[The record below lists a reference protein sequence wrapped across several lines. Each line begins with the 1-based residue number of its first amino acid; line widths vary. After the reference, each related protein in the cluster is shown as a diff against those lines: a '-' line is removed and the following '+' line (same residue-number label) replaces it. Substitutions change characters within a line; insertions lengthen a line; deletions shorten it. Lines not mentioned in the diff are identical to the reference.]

1 MERGTSDERRETGRT
16 RQKDNDSSHV
26 SGHLSLQYHVLAF
39 TVLKKGAD
47 TSARLGRITTPHGEI
62 TTPVFMPVG
71 TQATVKTLSPE
82 DLVSVGA
89 EIILSNTYH
98 LFLRPG
104 HELIREFGGVQK
116 FMGWNRPVLT
126 DSGGFQVFS
135 LSELRKITEEGVT
148 FQSHID
154 GGAKHFISPEH
165 AVEIQEALGAD
176 IIMAFDECIPY
187 PATRDY
193 AQESLERT
201 LRWAKRC
208 AAAKRDTGQALFGI
222 IQGGMYPDL
231 RKRSAET
238 LVEIGFDGY
247 AIGGLSV
254 GETKPMMYE
263 MIEAT
268 EPSMPGDRPRYL
280 MGVGTPEDLVEGV
293 DRGIDMFD
301 CVMPTRNARNGTFF
315 TSFGK
320 VAIRNAQYERD
331 HQPIDA
337 DCGCYTCRNFTR
349 AYLRHLFNA
358 GEVLALRL
366 GTIHNLFFYLNLM
379 RNIRKSI
386 EEGRFKDFK
395 REFLVRR
402 EKQDN

>member
-1 MERGTSDERRETGRT
+1 MNYSTEEPELRT
-16 RQKDNDSSHV
+16 ESV
-26 SGHLSLQYHVLAF
+26 FTFSL
-39 TVLKKGAD
+39 TKKGSGTAG
-47 TSARLGRITTPHGEI
+47 RLGAMQTSHGEVR
-62 TTPVFMPVG
+62 TPVFMPVG
-71 TQATVKTLSPE
+71 TQATVKTLSPA
-82 DLVSVGA
+82 DLESIGA

-104 HELIREFGGVQK
+104 HELIRDFGGLHG
-116 FMGWNRPVLT
+116 FMNWKRPVLT

-135 LSELRKITEEGVT
+135 LAELRKVTDGGVT

-154 GGAKHFISPEH
+154 GGAKHVITPEY

-187 PATRDY
+187 PATKDY
-193 AQESLERT
+193 AQESMDRT
-201 LRWAKRC
+201 HRWAQRC
-208 AAAKRDTGQALFGI
+208 RQAKKDTGQALFGI
-222 IQGGMYPDL
+222 VQGGMYPDL

-238 LVEIGFDGY
+238 LVDIGFDGY
-247 AIGGLSV
+247 AVGGLSV
-254 GETKPMMYE
+254 GETKPLMYE
-263 MIEAT
+263 MLEAT
-268 EPSMPGDRPRYL
+268 VPALPEDQPRYL

-320 VAIRNAQYERD
+320 LVIRNSRYEQD
-331 HQPIDA
+331 KGPLDPE
-337 DCGCYTCRNFTR
+337 CGCYTCRNFSR

-366 GTIHNLFFYLNLM
+366 GTIHNLSFYLDLM
-379 RNIRKSI
+379 GQIRKSI
-386 EEGRFKDFK
+386 EEDRF
-395 REFLVRR
+395 REFKKEFL
-402 EKQDN
+402 EKRGQEGQA

>member
-1 MERGTSDERRETGRT
+1 MKKNTEEQIPRTPNSALRTENVFNFSLTKTGDGTAG
-16 RQKDNDSSHV
+16 
-26 SGHLSLQYHVLAF
+26 
-39 TVLKKGAD
+39 
-47 TSARLGRITTPHGEI
+47 RLGSITTSHGEI
-62 TTPVFMPVG
+62 STPVFMPVG
-71 TQATVKTLSPE
+71 TQASVKTLSPE
-82 DLVSVGA
+82 DLIEIGA

-104 HELIREFGGVQK
+104 HGLVREFGGLHR
-116 FMGWNRPVLT
+116 FMNWTRPVLT

-135 LSELRKITEEGVT
+135 LADLRMVTDEGVT

-154 GGAKHFISPEH
+154 GGAKHFITPEY

-193 AQESLERT
+193 ARESLERT
-201 LRWAKRC
+201 HRWAKRC
-208 AAAKRDTGQALFGI
+208 REAKKDTGQALFGI
-222 IQGGMYPDL
+222 VQGGMYADL
-231 RKRSAET
+231 RKHSAET
-238 LVEIGFDGY
+238 LVGIGFEGY

-254 GETKPMMYE
+254 GETKPLMYE

-268 EPSMPGDRPRYL
+268 VPHLPQDQPRYL

-320 VAIRNAQYERD
+320 LVIRNARHERD
-331 HQPIDA
+331 KEPIDPG
-337 DCGCYTCRNFTR
+337 CGCYTCRNFTR

-366 GTIHNLFFYLNLM
+366 GTIHNLHFYLNLM
-379 RNIRKSI
+379 RDVRASI
-386 EEGRFKDFK
+386 EQGRFREFKKEFLEK
-395 REFLVRR
+395 RETA
-402 EKQDN
+402 DI

>member
-1 MERGTSDERRETGRT
+1 MFKFSLIK
-16 RQKDNDSSHV
+16 KDPASP
-26 SGHLSLQYHVLAF
+26 
-39 TVLKKGAD
+39 
-47 TSARLGRITTPHGEI
+47 ARLGKFTTSHGEVN
-62 TTPVFMPVG
+62 TPVFMPVG
-71 TQATVKTLSPE
+71 TQASVKTLSPD
-82 DLVSVGA
+82 DLVSIGA
-89 EIILSNTYH
+89 EIILANTYH

-104 HELIREFGGVQK
+104 HGLIGDFGGVQQ
-116 FMGWNRPVLT
+116 FMSWNRPVLT

-135 LSELRKITEEGVT
+135 LAELRKITEEGVT

-154 GGAKHFISPEH
+154 GGAKHFITPEY

-208 AAAKRDTGQALFGI
+208 RDSKKDTGQALFGI
-222 IQGGMYPDL
+222 VQGGMYAEL
-231 RKRSAET
+231 RKRSAES
-238 LVEIGFDGY
+238 LIDIGFDGY
-247 AIGGLSV
+247 ALGGLSV

-263 MIEAT
+263 MIEASV
-268 EPSMPGDRPRYL
+268 PSLPEDAPRYL

-315 TSFGK
+315 TSFGR
-320 VAIRNAQYERD
+320 VVIRNAQYERD
-331 HQPIDA
+331 RQPIDPE
-337 DCGCYTCRNFTR
+337 CGCYTCRNYTR
-349 AYLRHLFNA
+349 AYLKHLFNS

-366 GTIHNLFFYLNLM
+366 GTIHNLFFYLDLM
-379 RNIRKSI
+379 RKVRASI
-386 EEGRFKDFK
+386 SHGKF
-395 REFLVRR
+395 REFKKNFMGKRSAL
-402 EKQDN
+402 E